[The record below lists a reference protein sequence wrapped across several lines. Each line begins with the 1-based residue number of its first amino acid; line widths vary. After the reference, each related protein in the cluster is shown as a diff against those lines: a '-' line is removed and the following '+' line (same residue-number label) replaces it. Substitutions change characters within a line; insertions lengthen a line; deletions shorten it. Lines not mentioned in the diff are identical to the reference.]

1 MSYTPGPLPAYLY
14 GRECG
19 QHERVWIEQSVKEY
33 AAREVARAVA
43 AERERCAAEME
54 ALRVD
59 ALRYRWLRD
68 DAGASAVFSAAYWN
82 TDTPADFDAAIDAEL
97 DPQRLHGKGE

>member
-43 AERERCAAEME
+43 AERERL
-54 ALRVD
+54 ALTDELVER
-59 ALRYRWLRD
+59 AYKEIWRD
-68 DAGASAVFSAAYWN
+68 LPS
-82 TDTPADFDAAIDAEL
+82 DFDYTAHAWIEQGMRYVAAL
-97 DPQRLHGKGE
+97 VDPQRLQGKGE